1 MYLLE
6 GIQFTKQLHLDNL
19 EGDTINSEIRVWFL
33 GSNYNPQQVFLIN
46 SKGNQWT
53 ITNRNYYINFHEQT
67 GFKIDSV
74 SKRKESKRIISAQE
88 FGLLNIEKIWQLPS
102 QSEMK
107 NGGNYGCLDGYA
119 LLIEMNTKERYKY
132 LFYMC
137 PDLHVSKDSTFQTI
151 ITFKDQVVKF
161 FRGTGVSEE

>member
-1 MYLLE
+1 LAIGWLE
-6 GIQFTKQLHLDNL
+6 HGGL
-19 EGDTINSEIRVWFL
+19 
-33 GSNYNPQQVFLIN
+33 
-46 SKGNQWT
+46 
-53 ITNRNYYINFHEQT
+53 
-67 GFKIDSV
+67 KIDSV
-74 SKRKESKRIISAQE
+74 STRKESKRIISAYE